1 MRLSRGH
8 DRPLRSRRV
17 SQAFPALAPPIR
29 WDVDARGSFSTT
41 NHTNHTNNESSVIL
55 SYSCHSRDSWFPS
68 RRFFMHLWFLRACFF
83 ALLIGMAT
91 GVLVYLENQSQNI
104 LGMVVFGIMLLLGIA
119 VVSMDLF
126 VPNKQIT
133 TLSAI
138 YFGLLLGLLIG
149 SLFST

>member
-55 SYSCHSRDSWFPS
+55 SYSCHSRDLWFPS
-68 RRFFMHLWFLRACFF
+68 RRFFMHLWFLRGCFF

-104 LGMVVFGIMLLLGIA
+104 LGIVVFTVMMVLRIA
-119 VVSMDLF
+119 VLWMYLLF
-126 VPNKQIT
+126 PKKE
-133 TLSAI
+133 
-138 YFGLLLGLLIG
+138 
-149 SLFST
+149 